1 MSTNKKI
8 NLSLFMML
16 ALFFILINNVALSS
30 PNGQKTSQSRLSIQM
45 PDGFDNYVNSWQ
57 YSSQSSHKA
66 IYIAI
71 DGYTS
76 SGWAAG
82 MCYGGNS
89 LSAAK
94 TCALNS
100 CNSDRALMG
109 INAACTIYAENNQ
122 YVYYDS
128 FDSGYGSDYDT
139 IYVDTAD
146 DFGYGSDYD
155 TIYVDTADDFGYGS
169 DYDTIYTDT
178 ADDFGYDNSDYGVL
192 YSTTGETAAAAEK
205 ATLSDNLDIYIP
217 SINFEGYHL
226 WLKLSYSHAIGD
238 DYYWAMVDLG
248 EGSVNTNNAT
258 LSSTDLQIFIASIF
272 FSGIDAWLYL
282 DFGYEENGV
291 FYWKFNNIGAN

>member
-1 MSTNKKI
+1 MIACLIYCLNPGDMENIMSTNKKI

-128 FDSGYGSDYDT
+128 FDSGLMT
-139 IYVDTAD
+139 LAM
-146 DFGYGSDYD
+146 
-155 TIYVDTADDFGYGS
+155 
-169 DYDTIYTDT
+169 
-178 ADDFGYDNSDYGVL
+178 VL
-192 YSTTGETAAAAEK
+192 IT
-205 ATLSDNLDIYIP
+205 IP
-217 SINFEGYHL
+217 SIQIPL
-226 WLKLSYSHAIGD
+226 MTL
-238 DYYWAMVDLG
+238 AMIIVIMAFSIARQERLP
-248 EGSVNTNNAT
+248 
-258 LSSTDLQIFIASIF
+258 LPQKRQHCQIIWIFISHQSILKV
-272 FSGIDAWLYL
+272 IT
-282 DFGYEENGV
+282 FG
-291 FYWKFNNIGAN
+291 